1 MKTIGEHLYGKH
13 IDVKC
18 PLCQRKWQKKVILG
32 RFTKCDNTRC
42 NILLYLE
49 QKPSGDIL
57 TTFSVNP
64 KKVNAAAIQSNIM
77 SRKIKA
83 DLTSNDYNNTIY

>member
-1 MKTIGEHLYGKH
+1 MKTIGEHLYGQH

-18 PLCQRKWQKKVILG
+18 PLCQRKWSKKVMLG

-49 QKPSGDIL
+49 QHSSGDIMV
-57 TTFSVNP
+57 TFSVNP
-64 KKVNAAAIQSNIM
+64 KKANAAAIEVNII
-77 SRKIKA
+77 SRKNKN
-83 DLTSNDYNNTIY
+83 DLNSNDYNNTIN

>member
-1 MKTIGEHLYGKH
+1 MKTIGEQIHGQH

-18 PLCQRKWQKKVILG
+18 PLCERKWQKRVMFG

-49 QKPSGDIL
+49 QQPSGDIMV
-57 TTFSVNP
+57 TYSVNP
-64 KKVNAAAIQSNIM
+64 KNANAAAIEANIM
-77 SRKIKA
+77 SKKIAK
-83 DLTSNDYNNTIY
+83 DLVSNDYHNTIN

>member
-1 MKTIGEHLYGKH
+1 MKTVGEAVHGQH

-18 PLCQRKWQKKVILG
+18 PFCEREWKKRVMFG

-49 QKPSGDIL
+49 QQPSGDIMV
-57 TTFSVNP
+57 TFSVNP
-64 KKVNAAAIQSNIM
+64 KKANAAAIQSNIM
-77 SRKIKA
+77 SRKTKA
-83 DLTSNDYNNTIY
+83 DLVSNDYNNTIN